1 MNSKEG
7 ETLVSAWWIP
17 YDTTDEST
25 WAPRPL
31 SLHSSRLSLECLPM
45 KEKRF
50 LSPSLL
56 SADFTNLASSLK
68 FIEEGGGDFVHVDVM
83 DGHFVPQ
90 VSFGEPVIRSIR
102 KACPLPFD
110 VHLMVERPE
119 SSIQSYIDCGADFI
133 TFHQEAT
140 CHADR
145 CVQMIHQAGKKAGIA
160 LCPATPVESIS
171 PILPYIDIVL
181 VMTVNPG
188 WGGQNL
194 IPYTLEKVREL
205 ADIQKNKGYKFL
217 VSVDGGVNPDT
228 LVPLL
233 EAGVDIVVS
242 GSSFFKGEI
251 RWSH

>member
-1 MNSKEG
+1 
-7 ETLVSAWWIP
+7 
-17 YDTTDEST
+17 
-25 WAPRPL
+25 
-31 SLHSSRLSLECLPM
+31 M
-45 KEKRF
+45 KEKRL

-56 SADFTNLASSLK
+56 SADFSNLSSSLRM
-68 FIEEGGGDFVHVDVM
+68 IEERGGDFVHIDVM

-90 VSFGEPVIRSIR
+90 VSFGEPVISSIR
-102 KACPLPFD
+102 KSCSLPFD

-119 SSIQSYIDCGADFI
+119 ASILSYIEAGADFI

-160 LCPATPVESIS
+160 LCPATPVSS
-171 PILPYIDIVL
+171 VLQILPFVDIVL

-188 WGGQNL
+188 WGGQKL

-205 ADIQKNKGYKFL
+205 ADIQKNKGCGFL
-217 VSVDGGVNPDT
+217 ISVDGGVKPDT

-242 GSSFFKGEI
+242 GSSFFKGELK
-251 RWSH
+251 WSN